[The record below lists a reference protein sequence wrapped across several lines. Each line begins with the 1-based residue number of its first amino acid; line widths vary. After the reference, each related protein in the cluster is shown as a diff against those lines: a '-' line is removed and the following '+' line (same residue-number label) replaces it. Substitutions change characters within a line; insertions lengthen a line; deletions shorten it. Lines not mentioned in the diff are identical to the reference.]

1 MALTLRTSP
10 SLDEHLNTLK
20 DSLNMGTSSGVIK
33 FVVENYDD
41 VDRNLQK
48 TRKELAETKLQFN
61 KLIDILNKKKAIE
74 KELSIFL
81 NGII

>member
-10 SLDEHLNTLK
+10 SLDEHLKTLK

-33 FVVENYDD
+33 FVVENYGN
-41 VDRNLQK
+41 VDRNLKK
-48 TRKELAETKLQFN
+48 TRRELAETKRQFE

-81 NGII
+81 NEII